1 MKEKCVLIH
10 LTSADST
17 NTWAKEHVKDLDSN
31 RITRIT
37 TSEQTHGR
45 GRLKR
50 EWLSP
55 KDQNI
60 YLTYFF
66 SFPKRFETV
75 AHLTQFFSVT
85 LSRLLQHYALTPSI
99 KWPNDLLIDEKKI
112 GGILCETI
120 DMGPFLGV
128 ILGVGINI
136 NMPPDTLET
145 IDQPATSF
153 FNELSKTFT
162 LDPIIEK
169 LDDLFLEDLK
179 LFKEEGFTPF
189 HDTYLALLEQ
199 KRYPIQLK
207 QNGQNMI
214 GEFHSLNP
222 DGRLNILLP
231 SGEIRSVSTFD
242 ID

>member
-1 MKEKCVLIH
+1 MKEKCIPIH
-10 LTSADST
+10 LASVNST
-17 NTWAKEHVKDLDSN
+17 NTWAKEHIKDLN
-31 RITRIT
+31 PTQVTRIT
-37 TSEQTHGR
+37 ASEQTAGR

-50 EWLSP
+50 EWISP

-66 SFPKRFETV
+66 SFPKLFEKTV
-75 AHLTQFFSVT
+75 HLTQFFSVILT
-85 LSRLLQHYALTPSI
+85 TLLQEYGLSPSI
-99 KWPNDLLIDEKKI
+99 KWPNDLLVNQKKI

-120 DMGPFLGV
+120 DMGSFLGV
-128 ILGVGINI
+128 ILGLGLNI
-136 NMPPDTLET
+136 NMPPDMLDK

-153 FNELSKTFT
+153 FNELNKTFT
-162 LDPIIEK
+162 LDPIIET
-169 LDDLFLEDLK
+169 LDTLFLNDLNR
-179 LFKEEGFTPF
+179 FKEEGFGPF
-189 HDTYLALLEQ
+189 HDTYLSFLEQ
-199 KRYPIQLK
+199 KNYPIQLK

-231 SGEIRSVSTFD
+231 SGEIRSISTLD